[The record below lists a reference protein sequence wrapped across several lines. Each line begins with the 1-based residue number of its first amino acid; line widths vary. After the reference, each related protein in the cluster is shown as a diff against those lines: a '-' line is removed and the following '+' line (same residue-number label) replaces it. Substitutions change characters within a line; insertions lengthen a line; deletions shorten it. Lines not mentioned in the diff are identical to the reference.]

1 MAGWK
6 IAFRDRKGN
15 KKTEENKR
23 GGVVPG
29 WCVCVCKWNAM
40 IALDWLCAAHSPIE
54 IKAVIKALTGSETHE
69 YLQRIQT

>member
-6 IAFRDRKGN
+6 IAFRDRKRN

-29 WCVCVCKWNAM
+29 WCVCVC
-40 IALDWLCAAHSPIE
+40 
-54 IKAVIKALTGSETHE
+54 V
-69 YLQRIQT
+69 